1 MSRILALLPLLLDS
15 ARGFGS
21 TPTCLCMPIVYTIAY
36 NYGDSIVVDD
46 EGFIVDGYYPAITGD
61 CVMDNPDY
69 PPCACPNAKPHQ

>member
-21 TPTCLCMPIVYTIAY
+21 TPTCLCMPIEYTIAY
-36 NYGDSIVVDD
+36 VYGDSID
-46 EGFIVDGYYPAITGD
+46 EGSGTYPVITGD

-69 PPCACPNAKPHQ
+69 PPCACPKAKPHQ